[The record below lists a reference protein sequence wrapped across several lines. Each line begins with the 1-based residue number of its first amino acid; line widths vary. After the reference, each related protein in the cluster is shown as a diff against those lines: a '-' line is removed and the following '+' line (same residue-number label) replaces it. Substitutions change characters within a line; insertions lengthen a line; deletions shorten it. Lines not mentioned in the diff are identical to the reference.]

1 MPSNVSQKKLDAK
14 TCFRCGTTS
23 HLANYPKC
31 PAKQS
36 NCRQCGKV
44 GHFARVCRSSAS
56 TCNVQE
62 VAVPELTVLSV
73 EMPLKQ
79 KQHFTCTVSLHT
91 EGGKSVDTE
100 LLVDTG
106 SAVFH
111 PPRASVPPALL
122 RYVPYCGWCST
133 SDIFEEDYSS
143 FGVPCLYC

>member
-1 MPSNVSQKKLDAK
+1 MQCTVAHVKVQNSGGDRDLLHVNPHFLIRCLQMNHRKKLDAK
-14 TCFRCGTTS
+14 TCFRCGTTT

-36 NCRQCGKV
+36 KCRLCGKF

-73 EMPLKQ
+73 EMPLSMKQ
-79 KQHFTCTVSLHT
+79 KQNLTCTVSLHI

-106 SAVFH
+106 
-111 PPRASVPPALL
+111 
-122 RYVPYCGWCST
+122 
-133 SDIFEEDYSS
+133 
-143 FGVPCLYC
+143 